1 MRGCHVTSVSHYTVL
16 PPKTIHTK
24 SKFLN
29 FEKKKKKQKK
39 IKPNKEKQKTNKKRA
54 DFTKLQNAATSKKKE
69 NKQTK

>member
-29 FEKKKKKQKK
+29 FEKKKKKAKKNKTKQRKTKKQQKK
-39 IKPNKEKQKTNKKRA
+39 SRFHKTSECSNK
-54 DFTKLQNAATSKKKE
+54 
-69 NKQTK
+69 